1 VVGTVAVMT
10 TPTVPLAPTVPLP
23 VPGPLTAPGP
33 SARMRVVRVLL
44 LLELVVALV
53 TTLESL
59 VVVLVGMGG
68 PVPTVLTAG
77 VAVVLAVAARDVGR
91 SAPGAV
97 RRRWLVLAVQVVFLT
112 AAGVDVAISMLEGVA
127 PLLVPALVRIAVPAT
142 VLVLLR
148 GER

>member
-1 VVGTVAVMT
+1 MTT
-10 TPTVPLAPTVPLP
+10 TPTVPLAPPPTAPLP
-23 VPGPLTAPGP
+23 LPGPGP
-33 SARMRVVRVLL
+33 SDRMRVVRLLL

-59 VVVLVGMGG
+59 VVAAVGFGT
-68 PVPTVLTAG
+68 PVPAVLTAA
-77 VAVVLAVAARDVGR
+77 VAVALAVAARDAGR

-97 RRRWLVLAVQVVFLT
+97 RRRWLVLAVQVVFLA
-112 AAGVDVAISMLEGVA
+112 AAGVDVAIAMFEGVA
-127 PLLVPALVRIAVPAT
+127 PLLLPALVRIALPAT